1 MLSDKGRWGDLMVKN
16 LIKKL
21 VVSLICLLLIT
32 FFNFALPRLMPGD
45 TVLMLVGMDE
55 DAVTEEQYDYYAEKT
70 GANRPVSEQFLDYLG
85 GILTG
90 DLGYSYHHN
99 ASISELIA
107 ARLPN
112 TLQIALPAV
121 IISSLLAMV
130 LGCIMGM
137 RKGTS
142 AESAVTSLSI
152 IADAFPAF
160 LLGLL
165 LISLFAFRLG
175 WLPSGALNSI
185 RVPSGTFA
193 SALDRVKHLI
203 LPVLTLV
210 IGSFPAK
217 YFMVC
222 NTVARQRNEK
232 YVLYAKSRGLSDTRI
247 AFFHIFPNIC
257 QPFLTMVGMNIGFIV
272 SGSLI
277 IENIFSIKGM
287 GSLISEAIT
296 SRDYPVLQ
304 GVLFVSALVIVAA
317 NILTDVICVAID
329 PKVRCRVHE
338 AE

>member
-1 MLSDKGRWGDLMVKN
+1 MARYRGFHM
-16 LIKKL
+16 IKKIA
-21 VVSLICLLLIT
+21 VSLGCLLLIT
-32 FFNFALPRLMPGD
+32 IFNFALPRLMPGD

-55 DAVTEEQYDYYAEKT
+55 ELVTEEQYDYYMEKT
-70 GANRPVSEQFLDYLG
+70 GSSRPVTEQFFDYLS
-85 GILTG
+85 GILHG

-99 ASISELIA
+99 ASITSLIA
-107 ARLPN
+107 SRLPN
-112 TLQIALPAV
+112 TLMLALPAV

-137 RKGTS
+137 HRGS
-142 AESAVTSLSI
+142 PAEGAVTSLSI
-152 IADAFPAF
+152 LADAFPSF

-165 LISLFAFRLG
+165 LISLFSFRLG

-185 RVPSGTFA
+185 RVPSGSFA
-193 SALDRVKHLI
+193 SAFDRIKHLI
-203 LPVLTLV
+203 LPVSTLV
-210 IGSFPAK
+210 IGSFPSK

-222 NTVARQRNEK
+222 NTVARQRDEK

-247 AFFHIFPNIC
+247 AFLHIFPNIC

-287 GSLISEAIT
+287 GSLISQAIT
-296 SRDYPVLQ
+296 NRDYPVLQ